1 MQNRLAEGPPGQS
14 EKSAPGQG
22 KDRNTPLPPETME
35 GSRVFFPMMKNRRIH
50 PFFPVAAGSARYGM
64 VLLLIF
70 FFFAFA
76 AAGGSGNAAEE
87 GVEKN
92 TAGGAAAGA
101 AAADSSSG
109 ALLPRTAGSGDTGT
123 GPEVARTMF
132 SHASDQKPVLLFLL
146 LLFLLLLLGGAFLL
160 YWFWR
165 RGKMWRR
172 YEAERMKVILA
183 SVNEAVIAVDL
194 EEKIRIMNSAAGF
207 LTGYTDGNAEGK
219 PLMEIFHVINSV
231 DGLALDSPVRRVLKS
246 GLALDSAKQMELLSA
261 DGSRYFISV
270 RAFPLRNA
278 AGRTDG
284 AVLIF
289 RNLAREQEQNQ
300 SLENARK
307 LLQFTLNN
315 IPLGAAVKD
324 VEDDYRYLMVN
335 REFGRYFPVPSAQ
348 TPEGKSDFDLFPP
361 ALARKMRERDLM
373 AVSEPDEPKEY
384 VDDFSEYNSSIRV
397 FQVIRT
403 VHIADDG
410 HRYLL
415 EICRDQTEKADRE
428 RAFNEARLESRQIF
442 DSVSL
447 PLLLLDRDGR
457 IVRANP
463 AACSIAGKP
472 ESEVLSSACNFCF
485 CSFPARPDCCPAD
498 ECRRTLSPA
507 SAVIRA
513 HGKEYKVTASPFFDA
528 SGALSGILESASDIT
543 PEVEYQRNLK
553 NAMETSLSARE
564 MSQVFLDGVGRT
576 AGQPAKQ
583 LEESVAAL
591 RKSGAHLDES
601 LRKNLEKI
609 HNSASQLMGLF
620 KNLEAIAR
628 PDRKPGAS
636 APQDHLKMIDVRN
649 FLQSLLEHFKEEITR
664 KHLEC
669 LLKVP
674 ENLPL
679 LELDA
684 DCMKQVLSNLLSNA
698 VKFTEKGG
706 IEIEAAFE
714 REDVNTTVGCLRVVV
729 RDTGVGIPEEKLRNL
744 FKPSSISVQTSS
756 QDKEQ
761 KNTGMALL
769 MTKRLL
775 ARVNGSIQVK
785 SEVGKGSAF
794 TFTIPVAGCR
804 MPLVTAAPPAQKKE
818 KALFS
823 GTVLIVDD
831 IDMNLRVFGAMLKK
845 LGIQYASALSA
856 EEAISLM
863 RTRRFDIV
871 FTDIWMPGVSG
882 EELAGKIKSLPG
894 SASLPVVAVTADTVN
909 RSEVFDA
916 RIFKPLSIAKLK
928 TFFEDFS
935 SSVSSVGGGEEEE
948 KKK

>member
-1 MQNRLAEGPPGQS
+1 MIKKLRKHGFRKYGFLPAVTA
-14 EKSAPGQG
+14 SA
-22 KDRNTPLPPETME
+22 
-35 GSRVFFPMMKNRRIH
+35 GSS
-50 PFFPVAAGSARYGM
+50 PFF
-64 VLLLIF
+64 
-70 FFFAFA
+70 
-76 AAGGSGNAAEE
+76 
-87 GVEKN
+87 
-92 TAGGAAAGA
+92 
-101 AAADSSSG
+101 
-109 ALLPRTAGSGDTGT
+109 
-123 GPEVARTMF
+123 
-132 SHASDQKPVLLFLL
+132 LLFLFSLFSFSVEGKTLAAERGISLGGTGASSIGTAVLSHGSALTVGAGKMFSPESGEMPLLLLLPLFFL
-146 LLFLLLLLGGAFLL
+146 LLFLLAGATLL
-160 YWFWR
+160 YLFWR

-172 YEAERMKVILA
+172 YDAERLKVILA
-183 SVNEAVIAVDL
+183 SVNEAVIAVDS
-194 EEKIRIMNSAAGF
+194 EEKVRIMNSAAGF
-207 LTGYTDGNAEGK
+207 LTGYADGNAEGK

-270 RAFPLRNA
+270 RAFPLRNEK
-278 AGRTDG
+278 GRPDG

-289 RNLAREQEQNQ
+289 RNLAREQEQNRA
-300 SLENARK
+300 LENARK

-315 IPLGAAVKD
+315 IPLGAAIKD

-335 REFGRYFPVPSAQ
+335 RNFGKFFPIPSAQ
-348 TPEGKSDFDLFPP
+348 TPEGKNDFDLFPAP
-361 ALARKMRERDLM
+361 LARKMRERDLM

-397 FQVIRT
+397 FQVIRV

-415 EICRDQTEKADRE
+415 ELCRDQTEKADRE

-447 PLLLLDRDGR
+447 PLLLLDREGR

-472 ESEVLSSACNFCF
+472 ESEVLSTACNFCF
-485 CSFPARPDCCPAD
+485 CSFPVRPDCCPAD

-543 PEVEYQRNLK
+543 PEVEYQRNMK

-564 MSQVFLDGVGRT
+564 LSQVFLDGVGRT
-576 AGQPAKQ
+576 AGLPAKQ

-601 LRKNLEKI
+601 LRKNLETI

-620 KNLEAIAR
+620 RNLEAIAR
-628 PDRKPGAS
+628 PDRKPGAP
-636 APQDHLKMIDVRN
+636 AQDHLTMIDVRN
-649 FLQSLLEHFKEEITR
+649 FLQSLLEHFKEEISR

-669 LLKVP
+669 LLKIP

-698 VKFTEKGG
+698 VKFTEKGR

-714 REDVNTTVGCLRVVV
+714 RENVNTTVGCLRVVV
-729 RDTGVGIPEEKLRNL
+729 RDTGVGIPEEKLHTL

-756 QDKEQ
+756 QDKE

-804 MPLVTAAPPAQKKE
+804 MPLVTAASTAQKKE

-823 GTVLIVDD
+823 GMVLIVDD

-856 EEAISLM
+856 EEALNLM

-882 EELAGKIKSLPG
+882 EELAAKIKSLPG

-916 RIFKPLSIAKLK
+916 RIFKPLSISKLK
-928 TFFEDFS
+928 AFFEDFS
-935 SSVSSVGGGEEEE
+935 SASSPGEGEEE